1 MSEAKS
7 RILELRNLIIEHNYN
22 YYDLDKN
29 VISDFEYDNL
39 LDELTKLEDQ
49 YPEFQDENS
58 PSKRV
63 GGGLSDKFN
72 SESHIFQMYSLDNT
86 YSDTELETWFNRIVK
101 LIQVDDFE
109 FCCELKYDGASVNL
123 LYEDGQLVR
132 ALTRGDGYQGDN
144 ITNNLK
150 TINSIPLKLKNKFF
164 PNKFEI
170 RGEII
175 IPSDAFNSLNEKRK
189 QIGLPLFMNP
199 RNTASGS
206 IKLLD
211 SKEVARRPLECFL
224 YSVVSNDININ
235 NHSELLD
242 SARNMG
248 FNVPNYEKVVK
259 GLDAVKNYINYWDIN
274 RQNLPFEIDGIVIKV
289 NSIEY
294 QKKLG
299 FTSKFPRWAIS
310 YKFKAENLVTK
321 LKSISFNVG
330 RTGAITPVANLEPVL
345 ISGSTVKRASL
356 HSFDQMNKLKLRVN
370 DSIFVEKGGEIIP
383 KITGIDNT
391 NRGLEED
398 EIPFPVNCPECNTE
412 LIKLESEANFF
423 CTNTMNC
430 RPQAI
435 GKIQHFVSRKAMNI
449 DGLGDET
456 IKLLYDKHYLKDIS
470 DIYNLDYDMISKIE
484 GHAKKSV
491 ENLKNGIEESKKKPF
506 QKVLFGMGIR
516 YVGES
521 ASKTLINQIKSIYEL
536 KKLDVEYLS
545 SIDEIGDKT
554 ANSIVDFFKNDLN
567 LDLVKRLISS
577 GLNFTQADLINNSQ
591 SLSNLIFV
599 ISGVFENHS
608 REELKSLIEK
618 NGGKISSSIS
628 SKTNYLLAGKNIG
641 PSKFSKANEL
651 GIQVINEASLIDLIS

>member
-1 MSEAKS
+1 MSEVKS
-7 RILELRNLIIEHNYN
+7 RILQLRNLIIEHNHN

-29 VISDFEYDNL
+29 LISDFEYDNL
-39 LDELTKLEDQ
+39 INELIKLENQ
-49 YPEFQDENS
+49 FPEFQDQNS
-58 PSKRV
+58 PSRRV

-86 YSDTELETWFNRIVK
+86 YSDTELETWFNRIAK

-150 TINSIPLKLKNKFF
+150 TINSVPLKLKNKFF

-224 YSVVSNDININ
+224 YSVVSNDINIY

-259 GLDAVKNYINYWDIN
+259 GLDAVKKYINYWDTN

-383 KITGIDNT
+383 KITGIDKT

-398 EIPFPVNCPECNTE
+398 EISFPVNCPECNTE

-423 CTNTMNC
+423 CTNTINC

-521 ASKTLINQIKSIYEL
+521 ASKTLLNQIKSIDEL

-567 LDLVKRLISS
+567 LDLVNRLISS
-577 GLNFTQADLINNSQ
+577 GLNFTQDNLINSSH
-591 SLSNLIFV
+591 SLSNFIFV

-608 REELKSLIEK
+608 REELKFLIEK

-628 SKTNYLLAGKNIG
+628 SKTNYLVAGKNVG
-641 PSKFSKANEL
+641 PSKFNKANEL

>member
-1 MSEAKS
+1 MSEVKS
-7 RILELRNLIIEHNYN
+7 RILQLRNLIIEHNHN

-29 VISDFEYDNL
+29 LISDFEYDNL
-39 LDELTKLEDQ
+39 INELIKLENQ
-49 YPEFQDENS
+49 YPEFQDQNS
-58 PSKRV
+58 PSRRV

-123 LYEDGQLVR
+123 LYEDGLLVR

-274 RQNLPFEIDGIVIKV
+274 RQNLPFEIDGIVVKV

-521 ASKTLINQIKSIYEL
+521 ASKTLVNQIKSIYEL

-628 SKTNYLLAGKNIG
+628 SKTNYLVAGKNIG
-641 PSKFSKANEL
+641 PSKFNKANEL
-651 GIQVINEASLIDLIS
+651 GVPVINEVSLNDLIS